1 MIAIIPA
8 RRGSKGLPGKNIK
21 LLNGVPL
28 INYTILTALQAT
40 SVSRVIVTTDDQ
52 EIADTARQCGA
63 EVPFLRPD
71 DLATDSSMAM
81 DVYLYTVSQLETL
94 ENSKIDS
101 FVALLPTVPLRNAN
115 DIDEAIEVFHKKSA
129 DSVISVTEA
138 STPIEWHRKIMENG
152 LLTAYYPHFDAVRN
166 RQDFEKSYVPN
177 GAIYIFKTDRLR
189 ITREYYMENTYPYI
203 MPRERSVDI
212 DAQLDFE
219 WAEFLLEKSIIK

>member
-8 RRGSKGLPGKNIK
+8 RGGSKGLPGKNIK

-28 INYTILTALQAT
+28 INYTISTALQAT

-52 EIADTARQCGA
+52 EIADTARRCGA

-81 DVYLYTVSQLETL
+81 DVYLYTVSQLEIL

-101 FVALLPTVPLRNAN
+101 FVALLPTVPLRSAN

-138 STPIEWHRKIMENG
+138 STPIEWYRKIKENG
-152 LLTAYYPHFDAVRN
+152 LLTAYYPHFDAVKN

-177 GAIYIFKTDRLR
+177 GAIYIFKTERLR
-189 ITREYYMENTYPYI
+189 TTREYYMENTYPFI

-212 DAQLDFE
+212 DTQLDFE
-219 WAEFLLEKSIIK
+219 WAEFLLKKSIIK